1 MTITLTREEV
11 QQVLDALVF
20 ATPSGYG
27 PTEVYKNS
35 IVLLQN
41 RLAKET
47 PYEVGQ
53 RLYRQGL
60 GISDIPTA
68 VYSDSD
74 IAEAYLGFEAA
85 RLNAPEPRPV
95 RLRRGDILRC
105 IETNELC
112 TVWATST
119 TGKTQVKWKAND
131 FGSYTA
137 EQIGDLFWVEPKP
150 EPEPVAWEYCG
161 ALFHD
166 KKEVFAWHERG
177 DIGSTPPKPLY
188 SAPPQQEKREPVAWM
203 NEGDIGKTDWKVWAH
218 GKPTATIPLYTALPQ
233 RKPWDNKVLI
243 TDEYERGVIDGMQKQ
258 MQSSVDKAVNKLAKR
273 EWQGLTDEEMSEAY
287 NVNYSI
293 YKEHVE
299 YVDFVLIYR
308 TIEAKLKEKN
318 ND

>member
-1 MTITLTREEV
+1 MNITLTREEA

-27 PTEVYKNS
+27 PTEVYKDS

-85 RLNAPEPRPV
+85 RLSA
-95 RLRRGDILRC
+95 
-105 IETNELC
+105 
-112 TVWATST
+112 
-119 TGKTQVKWKAND
+119 
-131 FGSYTA
+131 
-137 EQIGDLFWVEPKP
+137 P
-150 EPEPVAWEYCG
+150 EPEPVAKFVLADG
-161 ALFHD
+161 LNKRVKLLVDDLPIGTLFYT
-166 KKEVFAWHERG
+166 
-177 DIGSTPPKPLY
+177 TPP
-188 SAPPQQEKREPVAWM
+188 Q
-203 NEGDIGKTDWKVWAH
+203 
-218 GKPTATIPLYTALPQ
+218 
-233 RKPWDNKVLI
+233 
-243 TDEYERGVIDGMQKQ
+243 
-258 MQSSVDKAVNKLAKR
+258 R
-273 EWQGLTDEEMSEAY
+273 EWQGLTDEEMSETY

-308 TIEAKLKEKN
+308 AIEAKLKEKN
-318 ND
+318 HE